1 MSKTTNKDLSRALAM
16 EKQRN
21 ALLEARLKQTRC
33 KKKHSFEW
41 SEEPIDD
48 GDSSTKLLETCSSRG
63 SSSEIDHDTSIF
75 TSMSFASLNI
85 VECKPIDGEDEVDKK
100 SFENWKELLE
110 ASMQFA
116 KVKDEFSKISIFKIK
131 AGCKLM
137 EVLDGTST
145 RDDDPDMKMFPYS
158 NVMSRLKRYFN
169 SRDYVLLQRQ
179 RLRSMTQQSDESDL
193 KYVKRVTAVAKL
205 CDYGEDQLME
215 NIADVVQSH
224 ALNLKVREA
233 GRKVM
238 RKGGSLTEF
247 LDKIRGH
254 EIEKLNEQTFLKNH
268 QQYRSDDQQIATV
281 ASEQRNPAGKF
292 RPSSSFRF
300 VSKPQGPMFNQ
311 SRMAGSFRGR
321 GTARGGW
328 DRSNGVGRK
337 PCWRCTGTYHFP
349 HECHAINKVCRN
361 CQRIGHIERACSQ
374 KLQTIA
380 RKRPNQEDAESST
393 PSKARKIAAICETDQ
408 DETIDEKDF
417 VSAQ

>member
-321 GTARGGW
+321 ELHVEDGTEVMVLDENHAG
-328 DRSNGVGRK
+328 DV
-337 PCWRCTGTYHFP
+337 PEPIIFP
-349 HECHAINKVCRN
+349 MNVM
-361 CQRIGHIERACSQ
+361 QSTSQ